1 MFCNF
6 YKNTAKYVNVIIDK
20 SIYVFILD
28 REQGNSSD
36 AVTWYKGVGKFK
48 SKWNKKK
55 KVQKKK
61 IKKMKK
67 KKAKKEVKNVKKK
80 KRRISLKVQQEK
92 DNGNKKKER
101 RKDSKQIKN
110 NKKINEINSMTK
122 NIGVC
127 PENWL
132 SGFNQY
138 KKVIIG
144 LNGGFHQL
152 NKAEIVKTDKSISE

>member
-1 MFCNF
+1 
-6 YKNTAKYVNVIIDK
+6 
-20 SIYVFILD
+20 
-28 REQGNSSD
+28 
-36 AVTWYKGVGKFK
+36 
-48 SKWNKKK
+48 
-55 KVQKKK
+55 
-61 IKKMKK
+61 MKK
-67 KKAKKEVKNVKKK
+67 KKAKKEVENVKKK
-80 KRRISLKVQQEK
+80 KRRISLKDQQEK

-138 KKVIIG
+138 KKVILVSRGVLLLQIRE
-144 LNGGFHQL
+144 LMNKFLKNHQL
-152 NKAEIVKTDKSISE
+152 NKAEIVKTDKSISD

>member
-1 MFCNF
+1 MFYNF
-6 YKNTAKYVNVIIDK
+6 YKNTAKYLNVIIDK

-28 REQGNSSD
+28 REQGNSSE
-36 AVTWYKGVGKFK
+36 AVTWYKGIRKFK

-67 KKAKKEVKNVKKK
+67 KKAKKEVENVKKK
-80 KRRISLKVQQEK
+80 KRRISLKDQQEK

-144 LNGGFHQL
+144 LKGGFAIANQGTY
-152 NKAEIVKTDKSISE
+152 E

>member
-1 MFCNF
+1 M
-6 YKNTAKYVNVIIDK
+6 IDK
-20 SIYVFILD
+20 STYVFILD
-28 REQGNSSD
+28 REQGNSSE
-36 AVTWYKGVGKFK
+36 AVTWYKGIRKFK

-67 KKAKKEVKNVKKK
+67 KKKKKKAKKEVENVKKK
-80 KRRISLKVQQEK
+80 KRRISLKDQQEK

-152 NKAEIVKTDKSISE
+152 NKAEIVKTDKSMSE